1 MTSVPSTSQPTK
13 GERTRQA
20 ILDAATASFANTG
33 RRDTSIPSI
42 ARTVDITA
50 SAVYAYFP
58 TKQALFEAALDADAA
73 GLIADALPEVMA
85 GDDFEIDF
93 ADVFARLTNALP
105 AHPLARRVLAGNE
118 PEGVERIAK
127 LPSELRLHHA
137 LAALLRRGQADGS
150 IRADV
155 DAEHIAIGLDA
166 IVTSVLMG
174 ILQTNHADAATSRG
188 VLAVLDAAIRPYPI
202 GPAR

>member
-1 MTSVPSTSQPTK
+1 ML
-13 GERTRQA
+13 EAA
-20 ILDAATASFANTG
+20 IASFASTG
-33 RRDTSIPSI
+33 RRDTSIPTI
-42 ARTVDITA
+42 ARTVGITA

-73 GLIADALPEVMA
+73 GLIVDALPEVMA
-85 GDDFEIDF
+85 GDDFAIDF
-93 ADVFARLTNALP
+93 AVVFARLTSALP
-105 AHPLARRVLAGNE
+105 AHPLARRVLAGDE

-127 LPSELRLHHA
+127 LPAELRLHHA

-150 IRADV
+150 IRNDV
-155 DAEHIAIGLDA
+155 DAEDIAIGLDA

-174 ILQTNHADAATSRG
+174 ILQTHHADAATSRG

-202 GPAR
+202 RPAR

>member
-1 MTSVPSTSQPTK
+1 MTK

-20 ILDAATASFANTG
+20 ILDAAIASFASTG
-33 RRDTSIPSI
+33 RRDTSIPTI
-42 ARTVDITA
+42 ARTVGITA

-58 TKQALFEAALDADAA
+58 TKQALFEAALDEDAA

-85 GDDFEIDF
+85 GDDFDIDF
-93 ADVFARLTNALP
+93 ADVFGRLMNALP
-105 AHPLARRVLAGNE
+105 DHPLARRVLAGDE
-118 PEGVERIAK
+118 PEGVERIAT

-137 LAALLRRGQADGS
+137 LVELLRRGQVDGT

-155 DAEHIAIGLDA
+155 DPQAIAIGLDA

-174 ILQTNHADAATSRG
+174 ILQTNHADAETSRG
-188 VLAVLDAAIRPYPI
+188 VIAVLDAAIRPFPL
-202 GPAR
+202 GPAG